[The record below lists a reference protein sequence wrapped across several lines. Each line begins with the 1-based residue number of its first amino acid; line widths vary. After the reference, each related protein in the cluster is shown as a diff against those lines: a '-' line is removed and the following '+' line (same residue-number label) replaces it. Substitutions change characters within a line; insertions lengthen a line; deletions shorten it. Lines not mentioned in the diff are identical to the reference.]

1 MSSSPRLCREL
12 GKSSPTSPNKKLQ
25 RSVRNQTSPGLKNNP
40 PLRLR
45 HIDLTAP
52 PNTIYDIFIQC
63 GAQTSYITYLDI
75 SYSITESTTLKI
87 LCTGLTQLHTLIA
100 VECGL
105 SHIAEDTP
113 WPSCLRSID
122 LSRNQLNSLPLNLC
136 ELLELTE
143 LNLSGNAITELN
155 PSLLALPK
163 LTKIRLLNNPIR
175 NVPKNIC
182 RDGIRGLRQFFK
194 VTPRS
199 IPNLDKKH
207 PDFRRYAL
215 HNQASTDSGYES
227 RQRSSSQCSASSFS
241 DIDSVGSVEEEWPLF
256 GHGCLP
262 AGYSEA
268 VQLSNLCQ
276 VYLPDGCDFE
286 IMIDTVKDLSLYPKV
301 SSNELL
307 ISPVVRISP
316 HGIKF
321 PQDKSAIIV
330 LSHCTKPMDT
340 AQQQRIVPLCSDTGM
355 NLYPNWTELSLSA
368 TPKMFK
374 DCVMFTTTH
383 FSLFAVLA
391 SIPYPSKS
399 IVALPNEYNLL
410 EIQEIE
416 GLRIEF
422 LPNSVA
428 SPTRVDA
435 TVYYTDLP
443 YAIANSELSP
453 ATACLGVEPHGLLF
467 NRPVRVSVPV
477 PHFTKI
483 KQLFPA
489 ASIQLYHAPHNNTGN
504 GQLKW
509 KLAENQYYEI
519 AAVNG
524 VTVISFKTAHFS
536 LFDFV
541 WNISVDT
548 LQKFGLGASYVYKH
562 LTGRRARSVSVKW
575 QAFMTPPLRDLSFG
589 LALCVHKFG
598 EPLKGLSNYP
608 WLVGEDSK
616 GVSLQVGELGISL
629 QGHFTANQEVG
640 ESLDRTTTVVDF
652 TGEDFVVRFD
662 FALKLSDQ
670 LCLPMED
677 GQFLGKL
684 KFSQTNSDRQNL
696 ASYNLHKVN
705 FLLSVYIFIDAIAS
719 TAFSH

>member
-1 MSSSPRLCREL
+1 MQDAVISMSSSPRLSREL
-12 GKSSPTSPNKKLQ
+12 GTSSPTSPNKKLQ
-25 RSVRNQTSPGLKNNP
+25 RLVRNQTLPSLKNNP

-45 HIDLTAP
+45 HIDLTVT
-52 PNTIYDIFIQC
+52 NTIYDIFIQC
-63 GAQTSYITYLDI
+63 GTQTSYITHLDI
-75 SYSITESTTLKI
+75 SYSITGSSTLKI

-113 WPSCLRSID
+113 WPSCLQSID
-122 LSRNQLNSLPLNLC
+122 LSRNRLKFLPSNLC

-143 LNLSGNAITELN
+143 LNCSGNAITELN
-155 PSLLALPK
+155 PSLLGLPK
-163 LTKIRLLNNPIR
+163 LTKIHLLNNPIQ

-182 RDGIRGLRQFFK
+182 REGIKGLRQFFK

-199 IPNLDKKH
+199 VPNLDKKH
-207 PDFRRYAL
+207 FDFRRYAL
-215 HNQASTDSGYES
+215 HNQGSTDSGYES
-227 RQRSSSQCSASSFS
+227 RQRSSSQCSTSSCG

-256 GHGCLP
+256 GHSSLP
-262 AGYSEA
+262 AGYSEV

-286 IMIDTVKDLSLYPKV
+286 ITIDTVKDLSLYPKV

-316 HGIKF
+316 HGVKF

-340 AQQQRIVPLCSDTGM
+340 AQQQIIPLCSDTET
-355 NLYPNWTELSLSA
+355 NCYPNWTELSSSE

-374 DCVMFTTTH
+374 DRVMFTTTH

-399 IVALPNEYNLL
+399 IVASPSEYNLL

-422 LPNSVA
+422 PPNSVA

-435 TVYYTDLP
+435 TVYYADAP
-443 YAIANSELSP
+443 YAIENSELSP
-453 ATACLGVEPHGLLF
+453 ATVCLGVEPHGLLF
-467 NRPVRVSVPV
+467 NCPVKVSVPV
-477 PHFTKI
+477 PHFSEI
-483 KQLFPA
+483 KQLLPD
-489 ASIQLYHAPHNNTGN
+489 ASIQLYHAPHNSTDN

-509 KLAENQYYEI
+509 ELAQNQYHEI
-519 AAVNG
+519 ATVNG
-524 VTVISFKTAHFS
+524 ITIISFETTHFS

-541 WNISVDT
+541 WDISRDT
-548 LQKFGLGASYVYKH
+548 LQKFGLGASYIYKH
-562 LTGRRARSVSVKW
+562 LTSRARSLSVKW
-575 QAFMTPPLRDLSFG
+575 QAFMTPPLGDLSFG
-589 LALCVHKFG
+589 LALCVYKFG
-598 EPLKGLSNYP
+598 EPLKRLSNFP
-608 WLVGEDSK
+608 WLVGESDLK
-616 GVSLQVGELGISL
+616 GVSLLVGELGISL
-629 QGHFTANQEVG
+629 QGHFIANQEVD

-652 TGEDFVVRFD
+652 TGEDFAVRFD
-662 FALKLSDQ
+662 FALKLSNQ
-670 LCLPMED
+670 LSVPIED

-684 KFSQTNSDRQNL
+684 KFSQMNGDRQNL
-696 ASYNLHKVN
+696 SSYNLHKVN
-705 FLLSVYIFIDAIAS
+705 FTSV
-719 TAFSH
+719 H